1 MQGQANA
8 HASPPQPC
16 LVGREAELRTL
27 ATLLDPEGPLV
38 AHVHGA
44 PGIGKSALL
53 RTFVAMAR
61 DRGHAAKLLDCRA
74 VEPTELAMVQAISDL
89 AIGDSGNPVRP
100 AVVCLDNY
108 DHFLL
113 LDSWIRTHL
122 VDRLGGSVRLVLCR
136 RAQPNPAWLSAAG
149 VFLGLKMRE
158 LDEKSA
164 SVLVHKAGIRDDEM
178 RVVLRFAKGHPL
190 ALQLACAA
198 VRNHAGEALEDVA
211 LHDVVGQLTGFFLD
225 GTTDAHT
232 RRAIEAASA
241 VRRVTA
247 PLLGEL
253 LEVDEPQSTY
263 DALADLPIFERR
275 MDGLALHPAVH
286 EALAK
291 HLRSSD
297 PARFLSHRRIAW
309 RSLEDQGMQVGPDD
323 LWRYTA
329 DAIYLVDNPVVR
341 GAFFPEGVQRLAVE
355 LATPADRDAV
365 LEIAARSGA
374 VTDAAA
380 MTGLWDALPH
390 AFRVV
395 RDVSRTVV
403 GFYCMFDPTTA
414 PATALAEDP
423 MAAAW
428 LADLPTGMR
437 SEPGTTLFL
446 RRWLSS
452 EAGEAPSSVQAACWL
467 DVKRSYLSM
476 RPRIQRVYLALQDL
490 APYAAV
496 ARQLGFVGA
505 CAGAGLP
512 LASAMLDFGPG
523 SVDGWLRR
531 LVRHELGL
539 QDEMV
544 VDRGRRAVR
553 VGSDWV
559 ELTPME
565 FGVMSTLLDA
575 GGAVVG
581 RRRLLDLVWGD
592 RQEAVGSNVVDVV
605 VRALR
610 KKLDRH
616 SGSIVTVRGAG
627 YRMRT

>member
-1 MQGQANA
+1 M
-8 HASPPQPC
+8 
-16 LVGREAELRTL
+16 RTL
-27 ATLLDPEGPLV
+27 ATLLESEGPRV

-61 DRGHAAKLLDCRA
+61 DRGHAAQLLDCRA
-74 VEPTELAMVQAISDL
+74 IEPTELALVQAIGDL
-89 AIGDSGNPVRP
+89 AARGPGDSAPP

-158 LDEKSA
+158 LDEGSA
-164 SVLVHKAGIRDDEM
+164 ALLARRADLGDDQQRM
-178 RVVLRFAKGHPL
+178 VLRFAKGHPL

-198 VRNHAGEALEDVA
+198 VRNHAGEMMEDVA

-225 GTTDAHT
+225 GITDART

-241 VRRVTA
+241 VRRISA

-253 LEVDEPQSTY
+253 LEFDDPQSTY
-263 DALADLPIFERR
+263 DALAELPIFERR

-297 PARFLSHRRIAW
+297 PARFLSHRRMAW
-309 RSLEDQGMQVGPDD
+309 RALEDQGTQVGPDD

-355 LATPADRDAV
+355 LATPADRTAV

-374 VTDAAA
+374 VTDEGAMAA
-380 MTGLWDALPH
+380 LWDAHPA

-403 GFYCMFDPTTA
+403 GFYCMFDPTA
-414 PATALAEDP
+414 VPAVALAADP

-428 LADLPTGMR
+428 LADLPPDMR
-437 SEPGTTLFL
+437 CEPGTTLFL

-452 EAGEAPSSVQAACWL
+452 EVGEAPSSVQAACWL
-467 DVKRSYLSM
+467 DVKRSYLSL
-476 RPRIQRVYLALQDL
+476 RPRLQRVYLALQDL

-505 CAGAGLP
+505 CGGAGLP
-512 LASAMLDFGPG
+512 LATAMLDFGPG

-531 LVRHELGL
+531 LVRHELGI
-539 QDEMV
+539 QDELV
-544 VDRGRRAVR
+544 VDRGKRAVR
-553 VGSDWV
+553 VGTDWV
-559 ELTPME
+559 ELTPLE
-565 FGVMSTLLDA
+565 FGVMNTLLDA
-575 GGAVVG
+575 GGEVVS
-581 RRRLLDLVWGD
+581 RRRLLDLVWGA
-592 RQEAVGSNVVDVV
+592 RQEAVGSNVVEVV

-610 KKLDRH
+610 RKLDRH
-616 SGSIVTVRGAG
+616 SSSIVTVRGAG